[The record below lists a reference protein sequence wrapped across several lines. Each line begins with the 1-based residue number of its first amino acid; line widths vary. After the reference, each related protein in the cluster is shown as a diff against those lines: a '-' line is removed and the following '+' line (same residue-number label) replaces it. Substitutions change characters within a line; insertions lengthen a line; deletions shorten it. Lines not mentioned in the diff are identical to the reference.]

1 MSTYYERNR
10 EARIKYQLEYY
21 KQNKL
26 YILDKQKEYFKLYYQ
41 RKKLKN
47 LDLNKID
54 KRRKK
59 PIIQT
64 IRQKESPSIIV
75 TF

>member
-1 MSTYYERNR
+1 MPSYYERNR

-21 KQNKL
+21 KNNKL
-26 YILDKQKEYFKLYYQ
+26 YILEKQKEYFKIYYQ
-41 RKKLKN
+41 KRKLKN

-59 PIIQT
+59 PPPEG
-64 IRQKESPSIIV
+64 IRQKISPSIIV
-75 TF
+75 SF

>member
-1 MSTYYERNR
+1 MTSYYERNR

-21 KQNKL
+21 KNNKL
-26 YILDKQKEYFKLYYQ
+26 YILEKQKEYFKLYYQ
-41 RKKLKN
+41 KRKLKN

-59 PIIQT
+59 IT
-64 IRQKESPSIIV
+64 SEGVRQKISPSIIV
-75 TF
+75 SF